1 MTEAAMP
8 DRGSARPARR
18 SNRERTES
26 TRQGLLAAA
35 RQLFIEHGYAE
46 TATPAIVAAAD
57 LTRGALYHHFED
69 KRDLFRHVLEAEAAT
84 VAEAIEAATP
94 AHLPPTDAL
103 MAGAI
108 AWLDAMRQ
116 PGRTRLLLIDGP
128 AVLGP
133 AEIEALDAR
142 NAAGALREGLAQ
154 ALPRARGSR
163 VSALASLL
171 SAAFDRAAR
180 DIESGHDP
188 ADVEAALLDLV
199 ACVVREP
206 R

>member
-108 AWLDAMRQ
+108 
-116 PGRTRLLLIDGP
+116 DGP